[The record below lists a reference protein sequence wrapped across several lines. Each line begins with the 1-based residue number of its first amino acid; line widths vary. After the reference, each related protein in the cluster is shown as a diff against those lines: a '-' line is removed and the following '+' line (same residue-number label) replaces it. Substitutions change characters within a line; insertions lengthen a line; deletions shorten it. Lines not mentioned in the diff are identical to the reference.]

1 MKKVLTT
8 IGIRAADTF
17 LANRNR
23 YEIVTM
29 LGCGTNVPILYA
41 PSLR

>member
-17 LANRNR
+17 GKTL
-23 YEIVTM
+23 IVTRFTFIAM
-29 LGCGTNVPILYA
+29 LGCGKQCKKL
-41 PSLR
+41 